1 MNELINT
8 FEGNE
13 VEIIL
18 NEKSEPLFEIYST
31 GMALG
36 YKTSNGYPYKSR
48 IDKTIKK
55 QRKDFKI
62 G

>member
-1 MNELINT
+1 MKDLMI
-8 FEGNE
+8 FEGNQ

-18 NEKSEPLFEIYST
+18 NDKDEPLFEIYST

-48 IDKTIKK
+48 IDK
-55 QRKDFKI
+55 RNES
-62 G
+62 